1 MTLRLPPLGWIRS
14 FEAAARL
21 GSFTA
26 AANELNLTATAV
38 SYQIRSI
45 EQFLG
50 YPLFE
55 RLPRSV
61 RLTGMGAAYLPDVRR
76 ALEQL
81 AATTVKLFGKG
92 TRATVT
98 VRAPLS
104 FVSLFLAP
112 RLHRFHAEYPD
123 ISIQLFSLVWA
134 DALPDESADIDI
146 RFGAGVW
153 TGYSVEILLREPSV
167 VVVPSHLNQ
176 VAAQGEHKLFAE
188 LARHPLIHIVGY
200 EDHWA
205 ETFRLIGMQPPPEKR
220 SIRVDN
226 SLAALMLTANGLG
239 STIVLKFYADAATA
253 ILPVCAPTDF
263 TLPVENAHYLL
274 TPHTRVSVKPEALL
288 FRSWL
293 MTEAIQHQTPQLS
306 EKNDKR
312 ISGEKRRRSV
322 SRQAKPTG

>member
-1 MTLRLPPLGWIRS
+1 MSLRLPPLGWIRS
-14 FEAAARL
+14 FEAGARL

-26 AANELNLTATAV
+26 AAKELNLTSTAV
-38 SYQIRSI
+38 SYQIRSL
-45 EQFLG
+45 ENFLG

-81 AATTVKLFGKG
+81 AATTVRLFGRG
-92 TRATVT
+92 SGATVT

-112 RLHRFHAEYPD
+112 RLQRFQSEYPD
-123 ISIQLFSLVWA
+123 ISLQLFSLVWA

-146 RFGAGVW
+146 RFGAGNW
-153 TGYSVEILLREPSV
+153 PGYEIETLLNEQSV
-167 VVVPSHLNQ
+167 VVVPAHLSDL
-176 VAAQGEHKLFAE
+176 ARGGEVKLFLE
-188 LARHPLIHIVGY
+188 LAKHPLIHIVGY

-205 ETFRLIGMQPPPEKR
+205 ESFRLLGMQPPPEKR

-226 SLAALMLTANGLG
+226 SLAALMLAANGLG
-239 STIVLKFYADAATA
+239 SAIVLKFFADAAMA
-253 ILPVCAPTDF
+253 LLPVKAPTNF

-274 TPHTRVSVKPEALL
+274 TPQTRESAKPEALL

-293 MTEAIQHQTPQLS
+293 INEARQHQSDANAGAGGLG
-306 EKNDKR
+306 KAR
-312 ISGEKRRRSV
+312 
-322 SRQAKPTG
+322 

>member
-1 MTLRLPPLGWIRS
+1 MAYRLPPLGWIRA
-14 FEAAARL
+14 FEAGARL

-26 AANELNLTATAV
+26 AADELNLTSTAV
-38 SYQIRSI
+38 SHQIRSL
-45 EQFLG
+45 EKFLG

-81 AATTVKLFGKG
+81 ATTTVKLFGTG
-92 TRATVT
+92 AGATVT

-112 RLHRFHAEYPD
+112 RLQRFQSAYPG

-146 RFGAGVW
+146 RFGGGNW
-153 TGYSVEILLREPSV
+153 PGYEIEMLLKEQSV
-167 VVVPSHLNQ
+167 VVVPTHLSD
-176 VAAQGEHKLFAE
+176 VARQGQQKLFAE
-188 LARHPLIHIVGY
+188 LSKQPLIHIVGY

-205 ETFRLIGMQPPPEKR
+205 ESFRLLGMQPPSEKR

-226 SLAALMLTANGLG
+226 SLAALMLAANGLG
-239 STIVLKFYADAATA
+239 SAIVLKFYADAATA
-253 ILPVCAPTDF
+253 LLPVKAPTNF
-263 TLPVENAHYLL
+263 TLPVESAHYLL
-274 TPHTRVSVKPEALL
+274 TPQSREAAKPEALL
-288 FRSWL
+288 FRAWL
-293 MTEAIQHQTPQLS
+293 IEEAQQY
-306 EKNDKR
+306 
-312 ISGEKRRRSV
+312 
-322 SRQAKPTG
+322 QAPKKAANQRKAR